1 MNKIFKKI
9 WNKHRGCFVAVSEA
23 MTSASQRAGKA
34 SVVVGAVSLLMS
46 LPTANAL
53 TTINGDATPS
63 DLPIKKTSSIW
74 YLKESSN
81 VTGNFT
87 VETSGKW
94 YMIGNTSDGINYA
107 DITLNVG
114 GDLYKQQ
121 HRCGRTQRRQH
132 NPERSGAECK
142 R

>member
-63 DLPIKKTSSIW
+63 DLPIKK
-74 YLKESSN
+74 
-81 VTGNFT
+81 NFLHL
-87 VETSGKW
+87 VFKR
-94 YMIGNTSDGINYA
+94 I
-107 DITLNVG
+107 L
-114 GDLYKQQ
+114 
-121 HRCGRTQRRQH
+121 
-132 NPERSGAECK
+132 ECNRK
-142 R
+142 FYC